1 LTSVDPQTTE
11 QLIAAL
17 TDIDQAQ
24 TPARFPSDPQIA
36 ALPGLYSWW
45 GDETARSMIGEELG
59 IPIPPLVYAGQAGA
73 TKWPSGTRSKATL
86 GSRIRKNHINGNA
99 SSSTFRLTLSAL
111 LLSPLDLKVLK
122 PGRLTP
128 EDRKVVSIWIKDHLQ
143 VVIVP
148 LARTCRGLRS
158 RYSRPSLEP
167 ERKATHGSSHA
178 PVGFPS
184 PDQTPLM
191 GDRSR
196 SALPNAWLP
205 QWLRCP
211 LACH

>member
-1 LTSVDPQTTE
+1 MTSVDPQTTE

-148 LARTCRGLRS
+148 HGDRDSLEHAEDCVLDTLDPPLNLKGRPPTEARTLLSGFRR
-158 RYSRPSLEP
+158 RIRRP
-167 ERKATHGSSHA
+167 
-178 PVGFPS
+178 
-184 PDQTPLM
+184 
-191 GDRSR
+191 
-196 SALPNAWLP
+196 
-205 QWLRCP
+205 
-211 LACH
+211 